1 MGKLLDMCND
11 LFNKSNLYEVLNI
24 TNAASEA
31 EIKRGYYKQ
40 SLKVHPDRVGEDEK
54 ESATE
59 KFQILGKVYNILSDK
74 DKRAVYDESG
84 EICDEDEDSSE
95 KRDWTEYWRLLY
107 KKITVDD
114 IKEFENKYRESEE
127 ELADLKSAYLDYKGD
142 MNMILEN
149 MICSTFKDEER
160 YSNVL
165 NECIKK
171 KEVPAFDLFTK
182 ENKKS
187 KNKRRKK
194 AEAELVEAEELKVKL
209 GLTSENSLQSLI
221 LKNNTNRAKQAD
233 DFFSHL
239 EEKYGKPKTK
249 KSRKK

>member
-114 IKEFENKYRESEE
+114 IKEFENKYRE
-127 ELADLKSAYLDYKGD
+127 LFDKD
-142 MNMILEN
+142 MMN
-149 MICSTFKDEER
+149 
-160 YSNVL
+160 
-165 NECIKK
+165 KK
-171 KEVPAFDLFTK
+171 KL
-182 ENKKS
+182 KK
-187 KNKRRKK
+187 KYHIRIN
-194 AEAELVEAEELKVKL
+194 L
-209 GLTSENSLQSLI
+209 LQ
-221 LKNNTNRAKQAD
+221 A
-233 DFFSHL
+233 
-239 EEKYGKPKTK
+239 
-249 KSRKK
+249 